1 MDKIKEAIKE
11 EIKREKRDVA
21 SAALTRMNF
30 ILLNMRVNSQL
41 KKPYSM
47 ETIANWLER
56 EMEEFKK
63 NFTV

>member
-1 MDKIKEAIKE
+1 MDKIREAIKE
-11 EIKREKRDVA
+11 EIQKEKKNVA

-30 ILLNMRVNSQL
+30 ILLNMRINSQL
-41 KKPYSM
+41 KKPHSM
-47 ETIANWLER
+47 ETIADWLER

>member
-11 EIKREKRDVA
+11 EIQKEKRDVA

-30 ILLNMRVNSQL
+30 ILLNMRINSQL

-47 ETIANWLER
+47 ETIADWLER

-63 NFTV
+63 NFIV